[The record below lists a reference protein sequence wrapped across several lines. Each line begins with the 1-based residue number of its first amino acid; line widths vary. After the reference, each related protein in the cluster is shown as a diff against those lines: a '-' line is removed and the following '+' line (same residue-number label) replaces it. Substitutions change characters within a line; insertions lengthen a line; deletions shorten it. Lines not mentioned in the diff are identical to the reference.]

1 MIFGICNGDSTAK
14 HSFQFSRILIMI
26 MMLMAMMMVTTF
38 LKYIYIDFE
47 AEKLNTDNAWVNLV
61 GTLSVYPTAMTLYQC
76 GPHAQFDNI
85 AFGTT
90 CLPLYH
96 HHPKVWNISVS
107 RQFNFE
113 KLTNH
118 YWRWNQ
124 VHRSSDEACRRIIL
138 VFDQFQPSAKF
149 DQFQSSSAKGRT
161 SWDSSVIA
169 QIEILIEILKW
180 EGRQKLHR
188 VQILKNTKEQKVV
201 YCATNFHTL
210 LKLIRPKYS
219 LELQQV
225 FLGIPTNSWNRPWIP
240 GEQFVSPINQ
250 FNQ

>member
-1 MIFGICNGDSTAK
+1 MTVCFNLMFYCRWSKSNQKQGCKPNQNKKTRMHWTADDLWHLWWRPHCNA
-14 HSFQFSRILIMI
+14 FFPIL
-26 MMLMAMMMVTTF
+26 LATSSSWSWCSWRWWWWR
-38 LKYIYIDFE
+38 LSSNIYIDYE

-124 VHRSSDEACRRIIL
+124 VHRSSDEACWRIIF
-138 VFDQFQPSAKF
+138 VFDQFQSERKIWSIPILQRKRENLVRFLCDSANWNLN
-149 DQFQSSSAKGRT
+149 RNPER
-161 SWDSSVIA
+161 W
-169 QIEILIEILKW
+169 
-180 EGRQKLHR
+180 QKLHW
-188 VQILKNTKEQKVV
+188 VQFLKSELKNM
-201 YCATNFHTL
+201 
-210 LKLIRPKYS
+210 IKYK
-219 LELQQV
+219 
-225 FLGIPTNSWNRPWIP
+225 R
-240 GEQFVSPINQ
+240 
-250 FNQ
+250 